1 MPKYLT
7 WVEERVSIVIYFQ
20 KPMQYVCLDSDLS
33 KLEVS
38 SKRNLDDDTVEGNA
52 TQIPNSKPNLTIWS
66 F

>member
-7 WVEERVSIVIYFQ
+7 WVEERGSIVIYS
-20 KPMQYVCLDSDLS
+20 KTMQYVCLDSDLS

-38 SKRNLDDDTVEGNA
+38 SKRNLDDDTVQGNA
-52 TQIPNSKPNLTIWS
+52 TKFHSKPNLTIWS